1 MAPITSRQAVLS
13 PQFPS
18 EATRMLKRVIM
29 EKPRKGSA
37 ETSPL
42 ASRPAS
48 QTLTSGRLRQAPLP
62 AGVEAD
68 DGHDAASAVSEMKAA
83 FSYGTRSRASS
94 VAHSLASA
102 LEESEA
108 GGDGLLHA
116 TSPAKSLAEA
126 AHIGDSARGFSPSAR
141 TNPERMSTWSSS
153 SAHTLSEGVCG
164 LRVSSTDDS
173 RVAASAKQALPSAA
187 LSTLTASAAIINP
200 PLAPNETTS
209 KGLAGSTLG
218 NVVSARQPRARAVAD
233 LGLNIRSDL
242 ERRVRS
248 FSASEGNSQSGVT
261 RPHSSMGFHNPLS
274 GSRPSL
280 LPVRPS
286 SYRTRR
292 HSPHSASIRGLKQ
305 DTHRLSVVST
315 GSNCQGGRF
324 ASASLDLVDPQSDA
338 ASVSSYSSQATEML
352 QPSPPVSAS
361 QPRTATTTPFA
372 DSVVIAGKR
381 RAQTMDQQPL
391 SAL

>member
-1 MAPITSRQAVLS
+1 
-13 PQFPS
+13 
-18 EATRMLKRVIM
+18 
-29 EKPRKGSA
+29 
-37 ETSPL
+37 
-42 ASRPAS
+42 
-48 QTLTSGRLRQAPLP
+48 
-62 AGVEAD
+62 
-68 DGHDAASAVSEMKAA
+68 
-83 FSYGTRSRASS
+83 
-94 VAHSLASA
+94 
-102 LEESEA
+102 
-108 GGDGLLHA
+108 
-116 TSPAKSLAEA
+116 
-126 AHIGDSARGFSPSAR
+126 
-141 TNPERMSTWSSS
+141 
-153 SAHTLSEGVCG
+153 
-164 LRVSSTDDS
+164 TDDS

>member
-1 MAPITSRQAVLS
+1 
-13 PQFPS
+13 
-18 EATRMLKRVIM
+18 
-29 EKPRKGSA
+29 
-37 ETSPL
+37 
-42 ASRPAS
+42 
-48 QTLTSGRLRQAPLP
+48 
-62 AGVEAD
+62 
-68 DGHDAASAVSEMKAA
+68 
-83 FSYGTRSRASS
+83 
-94 VAHSLASA
+94 
-102 LEESEA
+102 
-108 GGDGLLHA
+108 
-116 TSPAKSLAEA
+116 
-126 AHIGDSARGFSPSAR
+126 
-141 TNPERMSTWSSS
+141 MSTWSSS

-173 RVAASAKQALPSAA
+173 RVAASAKQAPPSAA

-200 PLAPNETTS
+200 PLAPNETIS
-209 KGLAGSTLG
+209 KGLTGSTLG

-248 FSASEGNSQSGVT
+248 FSASEGNSSQSGVT

-315 GSNCQGGRF
+315 GNNCQGGRF
-324 ASASLDLVDPQSDA
+324 APASLDLVDPQSDA

-352 QPSPPVSAS
+352 HPSPPVSAS
-361 QPRTATTTPFA
+361 QPRTATTTPFS